1 MIKRPIN
8 ARDITLGQPIPHNV
22 FEPDGTL
29 LLRKG
34 HIVDSESQI
43 ESLLTRGLFVLD
55 ESIRPA
61 NRSQGGAYKPD
72 VSPIDLV
79 INAYQR
85 LERAFDRLPELEH
98 LPDRISTIARDI
110 RTACQHDTDAAM
122 GAILLAIGQNRRYV
136 IRHPIFVAI
145 ICHILLA
152 VHQVSEEEAQS
163 ILSAALT
170 MNISIIKL
178 QELLHRQAAPL
189 TPDQKARLQA
199 HPEQSVEI
207 LEAAGVTDTLW
218 LRSVLEHHE
227 NLDGGGYPRQ
237 LREDEICVGGQLLL
251 FADHYCA
258 KVTARSYRD
267 AVLPNVAL
275 RDIFLNS
282 KYLARAH
289 MASAYIKLLSLYP
302 PGTYVQLRNGEIA
315 VVTKRGRN
323 INCPIV
329 FSVIGASGMPLVA
342 PVQRDTNDE
351 SFAITQPVKAA
362 NIRLAPGLLWGYPT

>member
-1 MIKRPIN
+1 MMRRPIR
-8 ARDITLGQPIPHNV
+8 ARDITLGQPLPHNI

-34 HIVDSESQI
+34 NIVDSESQI
-43 ESLLTRGLFVLD
+43 ESLLARGLFVLD

-61 NRSQGGAYKPD
+61 GGAQGAGYKQD
-72 VSPIDLV
+72 FSPVNLV
-79 INAYQR
+79 LDAYQR
-85 LERAFDRLPELEH
+85 LERTFDRLPELEN
-98 LPDRISTIARDI
+98 LPDRISAIARDI
-110 RTACQHDTDAAM
+110 QTACRHDTDAAL
-122 GAILLAIGQNRRYV
+122 GAILLPIDQDRRYV
-136 IRHPIFVAI
+136 IHHPIFVAI

-152 VHQVSEEEAQS
+152 VHQVSEAEAQS

-170 MNISIIKL
+170 MNVSIVQL

-189 TPDQKARLQA
+189 TPDQRATIQA
-199 HPEQSVEI
+199 HPEQSVAM
-207 LEAAGVTDTLW
+207 LEAAGVKDALW
-218 LRSVLEHHE
+218 LRCVREHHE

-237 LREDEICVGGQLLL
+237 LKEEEICIGGQLLL

-258 KVTARSYRD
+258 KVTARRYRD

-289 MASAYIKLLSLYP
+289 MASTYIKLLSLYP

-323 INCPIV
+323 VNCPIV
-329 FSVIGASGMPLVA
+329 YSVIGASGMPLVA
-342 PVQRDTNDE
+342 PVQRDTNE
-351 SFAITQPVKAA
+351 EAFAITQPVKAA
-362 NIRLAPGLLWGYPT
+362 NIRLAPGPLWGYPT